1 MIQDRFENI
10 RPYND
15 DEVPA
20 AVARVLK
27 SPLFDKI
34 VEYAF
39 PDIPAQIIK
48 NKFSVIKTVNDF
60 QVIAMLMVIKSV
72 IEKTSTGL
80 SFAGCDKLNNEKK
93 YMFISNH
100 RDILLDAALL
110 ELSLYNNGIE
120 TSEIT
125 FGSNLMKGQTVIDI
139 GKLNKM
145 FRIER
150 GGNIKDFY
158 RNSVEVSSYMRYAIT
173 EKHQS
178 TWIAQRNGRTKDG
191 DDKTELGVLKMFSLS
206 SEKPFAENLKEL
218 NITPI
223 SVSYEY
229 EPCDFLKTQE
239 LFVSKYQ
246 KYVKSEGEDLNSIIH
261 GIMQKKGKIHLAVT
275 DTISEAELEE
285 CDGFIKNEKFSH
297 LAKIIDKRIYDNYV
311 LWKTNYIAFD
321 ILHGTGAFKSHY
333 SSDEKMAFE
342 KYMNDGLMHLT
353 GDYDE
358 LLDIF
363 LNIYANPVK
372 NVLSL

>member
-1 MIQDRFENI
+1 
-10 RPYND
+10 
-15 DEVPA
+15 
-20 AVARVLK
+20 
-27 SPLFDKI
+27 
-34 VEYAF
+34 
-39 PDIPAQIIK
+39 
-48 NKFSVIKTVNDF
+48 
-60 QVIAMLMVIKSV
+60 
-72 IEKTSTGL
+72 
-80 SFAGCDKLNNEKK
+80 
-93 YMFISNH
+93 
-100 RDILLDAALL
+100 
-110 ELSLYNNGIE
+110 
-120 TSEIT
+120 
-125 FGSNLMKGQTVIDI
+125 
-139 GKLNKM
+139 
-145 FRIER
+145 
-150 GGNIKDFY
+150 
-158 RNSVEVSSYMRYAIT
+158 
-173 EKHQS
+173 
-178 TWIAQRNGRTKDG
+178 
-191 DDKTELGVLKMFSLS
+191 
-206 SEKPFAENLKEL
+206 
-218 NITPI
+218 
-223 SVSYEY
+223 
-229 EPCDFLKTQE
+229 
-239 LFVSKYQ
+239 YQ